1 MRGIQGSAE
10 ANIVIVNTY
19 TDLEI
24 SATEDFP
31 LLPTFL
37 SGGTW
42 AVYLECFITKHNIIC
57 TSK

>member
-10 ANIVIVNTY
+10 ANIVIVNPY

-31 LLPTFL
+31 FLPIFL
-37 SGGTW
+37 SGGAW
-42 AVYLECFITKHNIIC
+42 AVYLECFITKHN
-57 TSK
+57 